1 MIRYAS
7 CVWELQM
14 PTTFRA
20 YQPDQ
25 PLLLPLDL
33 QEWVP
38 PGHLAHH
45 VSDVVDALDLTAF
58 YALYEGDGRRNA
70 PYEPSMMVKVLIYA
84 YATGTFSSR
93 AVARKLEEDVAFRML
108 AAGNFPQHRT
118 VCEFRRRHLA
128 EFSELFVGV
137 VQVAREMGLARFGK
151 LSVDG
156 TKVRANA
163 SKRKA
168 MSYERMGKEAARLQ
182 AEIEAL
188 LTKAGMVDAEED
200 ERWGEDFRG
209 DELPE
214 ELQRREKR
222 LAAIQAAK
230 ARLEAAQRGRD
241 DERGRE
247 PGQDRNPRGGRP
259 YKRAYGEPEPKAQSN
274 FTDPESQIM
283 KTSSEGFQQ
292 CSNAQMAV
300 DGEHQIIV
308 ATQVG
313 PQASDQGQLVG
324 MLDEINETF
333 GVEPAVPWGLR
344 PSDALAGGR
353 GLSGCSGNPAGLGQ
367 PEHAPDGVALR
378 DLSGPGGPAHR
389 QAAGVPPHPQA
400 WKLAQYGRGRVQR
413 AGRACLRGRNG
424 NEDSLERAVSAC
436 VWERNEIGATVNWRF
451 TAQDA
456 RRKLHRLYPCHY

>member
-7 CVWELQM
+7 CVWELPM

-25 PLLLPLDL
+25 PLLLPPDL

-58 YALYEGDGRRNA
+58 YAPYEGDGRRNA

-128 EFSELFVGV
+128 AFSELFVGV

-168 MSYERMGKEAARLQ
+168 MSYDGWAIITKRSGASDPSRPTTLAARGDDAGQSPGRAALQ
-182 AEIEAL
+182 AGLRRAR
-188 LTKAGMVDAEED
+188 AEGAEQFS
-200 ERWGEDFRG
+200 RTR
-209 DELPE
+209 
-214 ELQRREKR
+214 
-222 LAAIQAAK
+222 
-230 ARLEAAQRGRD
+230 
-241 DERGRE
+241 
-247 PGQDRNPRGGRP
+247 
-259 YKRAYGEPEPKAQSN
+259 S
-274 FTDPESQIM
+274 
-283 KTSSEGFQQ
+283 TSSVG
-292 CSNAQMAV
+292 SSSATTRRWRT
-300 DGEHQIIV
+300 IV

-313 PQASDQGQLVG
+313 
-324 MLDEINETF
+324 
-333 GVEPAVPWGLR
+333 
-344 PSDALAGGR
+344 
-353 GLSGCSGNPAGLGQ
+353 
-367 PEHAPDGVALR
+367 
-378 DLSGPGGPAHR
+378 
-389 QAAGVPPHPQA
+389 
-400 WKLAQYGRGRVQR
+400 
-413 AGRACLRGRNG
+413 
-424 NEDSLERAVSAC
+424 
-436 VWERNEIGATVNWRF
+436 
-451 TAQDA
+451 
-456 RRKLHRLYPCHY
+456 